1 MTESVKTFDWLKSGE
16 FVIFEFYH
24 PDMKITADL
33 HLHSK
38 YSRGCSKNLD
48 LENLSYYAKLKGLK
62 LLITGDFTHPAWF
75 KEISQKLEPAG
86 DGIYKLKNDADIY
99 FLLGG
104 EISSIFSRKGVVKK
118 IHYLVILP
126 RFDLVEK
133 LNKKLSIY
141 ANLASD
147 GRPILG
153 LDILDFMKIL
163 FDLYEEA
170 IFIPAHIWTPWFSL
184 YGSMSGFDSI
194 YDAFNDYV
202 KYLTAIETGLS
213 SSPQMNWRI
222 PELDNISI
230 VSFSD
235 SHSPQPHRLGRE
247 ATLFEIEELSYKNIY
262 QAMKNPDE
270 KNRIL
275 MTIEFF
281 PEEGKYH
288 YDGHRLCKIRFSP
301 EESKENNFLCPV
313 CGKKI
318 TIGVLSRIEKLAQR
332 SSDFLDPQRPPFK
345 MTVPLLEI
353 LAQIYK
359 SQVTTKKVWEKYLD
373 LVKKFGSELDIL
385 IGNYDQERMKYEEPL
400 IFQALSKIDKEE
412 IILEPGY
419 DGEYGKVIIRLNEVE
434 KKEKRLF

>member
-1 MTESVKTFDWLKSGE
+1 
-16 FVIFEFYH
+16 
-24 PDMKITADL
+24 MKIFADL

-38 YSRGCSKNLD
+38 YSRACSKNLD

-75 KEISQKLEPAG
+75 KEISQKLEEG
-86 DGIYKLKNDADIY
+86 GEGVYRLKNNPDVY

-104 EISSIFSRKGVVKK
+104 EISSIFSRGGIVKR
-118 IHYLVILP
+118 IHYVVALP

-133 LNKKLSIY
+133 LNKKLSLY
-141 ANLASD
+141 SNLASD

-153 LDILDFMKIL
+153 IDVLDFMKML
-163 FDLYEEA
+163 FDIYDEA

-202 KYLTAIETGLS
+202 KYVTAVETGLS

-247 ATLFEIEELSYKNIY
+247 ATCFEVKELSYENIY
-262 QAMKNPDE
+262 QAMKNPNE
-270 KNRIL
+270 QNKIL

-288 YDGHRLCKIRFSP
+288 YDGHRLCKIRFSS
-301 EESKENNFLCPV
+301 EESKKNNFLCPV
-313 CGKKI
+313 CGRKV
-318 TIGVLSRIEKLAQR
+318 TIGVMSRVEELAQR
-332 SSDFLDPQRPPFK
+332 PNNFFDSKRPPFK
-345 MTVPLLEI
+345 MTTPFLEL
-353 LAQIYK
+353 LAQIYQTQ
-359 SQVTTKKVWEKYLD
+359 STTKKVWGKYLEIIN
-373 LVKKFGSELDIL
+373 KYGSELDIL
-385 IGNYDQERMKYEEPL
+385 MGNYDKQKMNDEDSL
-400 IFQALSKIDKEE
+400 ISQALEKIDNGE

-419 DGEYGKVIIRLNEVE
+419 DGEYGKVIIKLNGTESQG
-434 KKEKRLF
+434 KRLF

>member
-1 MTESVKTFDWLKSGE
+1 
-16 FVIFEFYH
+16 
-24 PDMKITADL
+24 MKIFADL

-38 YSRGCSKNLD
+38 YSRACSKNLD
-48 LENLSYYAKLKGLK
+48 LENLSYYAKLKGLN
-62 LLITGDFTHPAWF
+62 LLITGDITHPLWF
-75 KEISQKLEPAG
+75 KEVSQKLEEVS
-86 DGIYKLKNDADIY
+86 DGIYKLKNSANEVY

-104 EISSIFSRKGVVKK
+104 EISSIFSRKGQVKR

-133 LNKKLSIY
+133 LNKKLALY

-153 LDILDFMKIL
+153 LDVIDFMKIL
-163 FDLYEEA
+163 FEIYEKA

-194 YDAFNDYV
+194 YEAFSDYI
-202 KYLTAIETGLS
+202 KYISAVETGLS
-213 SSPQMNWRI
+213 SDPNMNWRI
-222 PELDNISI
+222 PELDKISI

-235 SHSPQPHRLGRE
+235 AHSPQPHRLGRE
-247 ATLFEIEELSYKNIY
+247 ATLFELEKIAY
-262 QAMKNPDE
+262 QNLFKALKEPDE
-270 KNRIL
+270 RNKIL

-301 EESKENNFLCPV
+301 EESKKNNYLCPV
-313 CGKKI
+313 CGKKV
-318 TIGVLSRIEKLAQR
+318 TIGVMSRVEFLAQR
-332 SSDFLDPQRPPFK
+332 PADFNDPQRPPFK
-345 MTVPLLEI
+345 RTPPLTEI

-359 SQVTTKKVWEKYLD
+359 TEPTSKKVSDLYLEII
-373 LVKKFGSELDIL
+373 KKFGKELEIL
-385 IGNYDQERMKYEEPL
+385 TNSYNKEKMTELYPQLY
-400 IFQALSKIDKEE
+400 QALEKINREE

-419 DGEYGKVIIRLNEVE
+419 DGEYGKVIIKLEEEKVE
-434 KKEKRLF
+434 KKSLFG

>member
-1 MTESVKTFDWLKSGE
+1 MVSAPAWGAGGCGFESR
-16 FVIFEFYH
+16 H
-24 PDMKITADL
+24 PDMKIFVDL

-86 DGIYKLKNDADIY
+86 DGIYKLKNDTDIY

-118 IHYLVILP
+118 VHYLVILP
-126 RFDLVEK
+126 RFDLAEK
-133 LNKKLSIY
+133 LNKKLSLY

-153 LDILDFMKIL
+153 LDVLDLMKIL
-163 FDLYEEA
+163 FDLYEET

-184 YGSMSGFDSI
+184 YGSVSGFDSI

-202 KYLTAIETGLS
+202 KYVTAVETGLS

-247 ATLFEIEELSYKNIY
+247 ATLLEVEELSYKNIY

-313 CGKKI
+313 CGKKV
-318 TIGVLSRIEKLAQR
+318 TIGVLSRVEKLAQR
-332 SSDFLDPQRPPFK
+332 PANFLDPQRPPFK

-373 LVKKFGSELDIL
+373 LVKKFGSEFDIL
-385 IGNYDQERMKYEEPL
+385 TGDYNQEKMKDEEPL
-400 IFQALSKIDKEE
+400 LFQALSKIDKEE

-419 DGEYGKVIIRLNEVE
+419 DGEYGEVIIKLNEVE
-434 KKEKRLF
+434 GKEKRLF

>member
-1 MTESVKTFDWLKSGE
+1 M
-16 FVIFEFYH
+16 
-24 PDMKITADL
+24 MKIFADL

-38 YSRGCSKNLD
+38 YARGCSKDLN
-48 LENLSYYAKLKGLK
+48 LENLDYYAKLKGLK

-86 DGIYKLKNDADIY
+86 DGVYKLKNNSGTY

-104 EISSIFSRKGVVKK
+104 EISSIFSRGGIVKR
-118 IHYLVILP
+118 IHYVVILP

-133 LNKKLSIY
+133 LNKKLSLY
-141 ANLASD
+141 SNLASD
-147 GRPILG
+147 GRPILVI
-153 LDILDFMKIL
+153 DVLDFMKIL
-163 FDLYEEA
+163 FDIYDSA

-194 YDAFNDYV
+194 YEAFNDYV
-202 KYLTAIETGLS
+202 KYVTAVETGLS

-222 PELDNISI
+222 PELDKISI

-247 ATLFEIEELSYKNIY
+247 ATYFEIEELSYQNIY

-270 KNRIL
+270 KNKIL

-301 EESKENNFLCPV
+301 QESKKNNFLCPV
-313 CGKKI
+313 CGKKV
-318 TIGVLSRIEKLAQR
+318 TIGVMSRVEELAKR
-332 SSDFLDPQRPPFK
+332 PSDFSDPNRPPFK
-345 MTVPLLEI
+345 MTPPLLEI
-353 LAQIYK
+353 LAQIY
-359 SQVTTKKVWEKYLD
+359 QIQPTTKKVWEKYLEI
-373 LVKKFGSELDIL
+373 VKKFGPELEIL
-385 IGNYDQERMKYEEPL
+385 IGNYDKEKMQQEEPL
-400 IFQALSKIDKEE
+400 IFQALEKVDQREV
-412 IILEPGY
+412 ILEPGY
-419 DGEYGKVIIRLNEVE
+419 DGEYGKVIIKLNEVE

>member
-1 MTESVKTFDWLKSGE
+1 
-16 FVIFEFYH
+16 
-24 PDMKITADL
+24 MKIFADL

-38 YSRGCSKNLD
+38 YARGCSKDLD
-48 LENLSYYAKLKGLK
+48 LENLDYYARLKGLK

-86 DGIYKLKNDADIY
+86 DGIYKLKNNSETY

-104 EISSIFSRKGVVKK
+104 EISSIFSRGGIIKR
-118 IHYLVILP
+118 IHYIVILP

-133 LNKKLSIY
+133 LNKKLSLY
-141 ANLASD
+141 SNLASD

-153 LDILDFMKIL
+153 IDVVDFMKIL
-163 FDLYEEA
+163 FDIYDSA

-194 YDAFNDYV
+194 YDAFDDYV
-202 KYLTAIETGLS
+202 KYVTAVETGLS

-247 ATLFEIEELSYKNIY
+247 ATYFEIEKLSFENIY
-262 QAMKNPDE
+262 KAMKNPDE
-270 KNRIL
+270 KNKIL

-301 EESKENNFLCPV
+301 QESKKNNFLCPV
-313 CGKKI
+313 CGKKV
-318 TIGVLSRIEKLAQR
+318 TIGVMSRVEELAKR
-332 SSDFLDPQRPPFK
+332 PDNFSDPNRPLFK
-345 MTVPLLEI
+345 MTPPFLEL
-353 LAQIYK
+353 LAQIYQTQPT
-359 SQVTTKKVWEKYLD
+359 SKKVWGKYLEI
-373 LVKKFGSELDIL
+373 VKKFGPELEIL
-385 IGNYDQERMKYEEPL
+385 IGNYDKEKMKEEEPL
-400 IFQALSKIDKEE
+400 IFQALKKIDQGE

-419 DGEYGKVIIRLNEVE
+419 DGEYGQVIIKLNEVE
-434 KKEKRLF
+434 TKEKRLF